1 MRPPRPVRP
10 ATERQT
16 PADKWLRTLR
26 NLCFAAL
33 ALSSAALAAAAQTSA
48 TTTPGEVTVVL
59 DDNYPPYIF
68 RDHQGTLQGYLVD
81 NWALWSKKTGTPVR
95 LLATDWNLAQER
107 MRRHQADVIDTMFKN
122 DERLKTHDFGP
133 PYADVPVSIYSHRGI
148 GGIVSIDTLRGF
160 VVGVKDGDACVNTL
174 NAQGIHTLQAYPS
187 YEALVQSAIRGETR
201 VFCLDEPP
209 ANYLLYREHA
219 EQEFRR
225 AFRLYSGE
233 FHRAYHKGDTA
244 TRSRIEAGFAAF
256 TPQEKQAL
264 AEKWMGQPLQTTD
277 LPPTVL
283 YALDGL
289 AVAGILLLIWVV
301 SLRRAVRQRTEELI
315 ATLEA
320 IPDPMFECD
329 TRGHCHKSFA
339 ATPSPHTAASPM
351 NWLDGHS
358 VDTVLPPDAATTW
371 LNALREA
378 GRRGHAGGFEI
389 EFETPDGKRWIELSA
404 ARKGHRTGNDAR
416 FVVIARDIT
425 SRRQAEAAIR
435 QLAHHDPLTGLP
447 NRTVLD
453 DRLRAAIS
461 RARRQRGQFAVLFL
475 DIDRFKRVNDTLGHN
490 AGDQLLIQFAQRL
503 RAILR
508 EEDTLSR
515 LGGDEFILVL
525 PDTDAA
531 GAASVADKIIAAMST
546 PFMIDAQELTCTTS
560 IGVALYPDDGES
572 FETLSMHADTAM
584 YRAKSAGH
592 NRPTFFGD
600 PPTQK

>member
-1 MRPPRPVRP
+1 
-10 ATERQT
+10 
-16 PADKWLRTLR
+16 
-26 NLCFAAL
+26 
-33 ALSSAALAAAAQTSA
+33 
-48 TTTPGEVTVVL
+48 
-59 DDNYPPYIF
+59 
-68 RDHQGTLQGYLVD
+68 
-81 NWALWSKKTGTPVR
+81 
-95 LLATDWNLAQER
+95 
-107 MRRHQADVIDTMFKN
+107 
-122 DERLKTHDFGP
+122 
-133 PYADVPVSIYSHRGI
+133 
-148 GGIVSIDTLRGF
+148 
-160 VVGVKDGDACVNTL
+160 
-174 NAQGIHTLQAYPS
+174 
-187 YEALVQSAIRGETR
+187 
-201 VFCLDEPP
+201 
-209 ANYLLYREHA
+209 
-219 EQEFRR
+219 
-225 AFRLYSGE
+225 
-233 FHRAYHKGDTA
+233 
-244 TRSRIEAGFAAF
+244 
-256 TPQEKQAL
+256 
-264 AEKWMGQPLQTTD
+264 
-277 LPPTVL
+277 
-283 YALDGL
+283 
-289 AVAGILLLIWVV
+289 
-301 SLRRAVRQRTEELI
+301 
-315 ATLEA
+315 
-320 IPDPMFECD
+320 MFECD

-416 FVVIARDIT
+416 FVVIARDII